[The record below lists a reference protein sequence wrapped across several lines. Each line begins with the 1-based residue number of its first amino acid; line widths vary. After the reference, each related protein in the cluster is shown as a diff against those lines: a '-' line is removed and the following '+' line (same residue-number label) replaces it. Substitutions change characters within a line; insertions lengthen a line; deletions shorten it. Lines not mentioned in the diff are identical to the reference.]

1 MKPNHLVIPTTDAA
15 PQFLQKLL
23 KNYYFI
29 GLKGAPLCVC
39 LRFSSL
45 LSHLQSNYLAFLPDI
60 DVDPQQHKGNT

>member
-1 MKPNHLVIPTTDAA
+1 MKPNHFVIPTTDAA
-15 PQFLQKLL
+15 PQFLQKLTPS
-23 KNYYFI
+23 I

-60 DVDPQQHKGNT
+60 DVDPHQHKGNT